1 MRNFN
6 CSAPI
11 VSMGLL
17 EVSLGGVGVKLG
29 PPGGLPG
36 GVGVSMGL
44 LEVSQ
49 GVWEAG
55 WGCGCGCGCD
65 VIPSSDIPGKWNAA
79 CVTELHW
86 GPSSATLHPPFSAM
100 SPSSGWYLGLLLR
113 LYIQAIDPS
122 CDLKMFGFS
131 GDL

>member
-1 MRNFN
+1 MRGPVRNFN

-36 GVGVSMGL
+36 RVGVSMGL

-55 WGCGCGCGCD
+55 WGL
-65 VIPSSDIPGKWNAA
+65 PGG
-79 CVTELHW
+79 LQR
-86 GPSSATLHPPFSAM
+86 G
-100 SPSSGWYLGLLLR
+100 LGVKLWVWV
-113 LYIQAIDPS
+113 
-122 CDLKMFGFS
+122 
-131 GDL
+131 